1 MPVHLWERKRYAVG
15 RREYADNTK
24 LNCGLILEEAVLL
37 KYHCVLAVIRIGC
50 FGRRK
55 FNVTLQLSLF
65 SSLSAEVAVRLADD
79 FEMEAKLLYGA

>member
-1 MPVHLWERKRYAVG
+1 MPVRLWERKSYAVG
-15 RREYADNTK
+15 SREYADNTK
-24 LNCGLILEEAVLL
+24 LNCGLILEAVLL